1 MAQSH
6 VRIAYTFTSIVVPL
20 SRFVF
25 MVKDIQGR
33 LYYPYGPEVG
43 DVQKALLAL
52 HIVVVVRQ
60 SDLIRGRDA
69 VRAASRVVNRVE
81 VHGKGTLC
89 ARE

>member
-6 VRIAYTFTSIVVPL
+6 VRIAYTFTSIVVP
-20 SRFVF
+20 
-25 MVKDIQGR
+25 MKDIQGR

-43 DVQKALLAL
+43 DVQKALLAP